1 MMAVVFSCLLAV
13 AVWGDLSQVAE
24 NSQIELRGF
33 VYAKEDGQHVLAA
46 QPNLR
51 SCCLD
56 SNKNKEIVYLT
67 GPLPNWDSTRAVT
80 LQGQLSSQNGVK
92 TLVDAKILKKTSSY
106 AYIWGLLL
114 FIASGILWI
123 TYRKIKTQ
131 SSSGE

>member
-1 MMAVVFSCLLAV
+1 MAVVFSCLLAV
-13 AVWGDLSQVAE
+13 VAWGDLPQVAE

-56 SNKNKEIVYLT
+56 HNKNKEIVYLT
-67 GPLPNWDSTRAVT
+67 GGLPNWNSTRAVT
-80 LQGQLSSQNGVK
+80 LQGQLSSQNGVR
-92 TLVDAKILKKTSSY
+92 TLIDAKIVEKKTSY
-106 AYIWGLLL
+106 GIIWSLFLMIIVGLLWL
-114 FIASGILWI
+114 FFQ
-123 TYRKIKTQ
+123 RPRTQ